1 MIMEAMYNG
10 RFYPAEMIS
19 PKDPKH
25 KEIYHQVSQITK
37 ELSEK
42 LSREDMAS
50 VMALRELLFQAQDI
64 ELESHF
70 AFGFAA
76 GILLHQEVVEQME
89 RVGHSVPQ
97 I

>member
-1 MIMEAMYNG
+1 MILEAMYNG
-10 RFYPAEMIS
+10 RFYPAEMVV

-42 LSREDMAS
+42 LNKEDMDS

-64 ELESHF
+64 ELESQF

-76 GILLHQEVVEQME
+76 GMMLHQEVVEQ
-89 RVGHSVPQ
+89 VLKY
-97 I
+97 

>member
-1 MIMEAMYNG
+1 MIIEAMYNG
-10 RFYPAEMIS
+10 RFYPAEMIA
-19 PKDPKH
+19 PKDPRH

-42 LSREDMAS
+42 LSKEDMDS
-50 VMALRELLFQAQDI
+50 VLALRELLFQAQDI

-76 GILLHQEVVEQME
+76 GMMLQWEAMELLKK
-89 RVGHSVPQ
+89 

>member
-1 MIMEAMYNG
+1 MIIEAMYNG
-10 RFYPAEMIS
+10 RFYPAEMIV
-19 PKDPKH
+19 PRDPKH
-25 KEIYHQVSQITK
+25 KEIYHQVSQVTK

-42 LSREDMAS
+42 LSKEDMAS

-76 GILLHQEVVEQME
+76 GMMLQWESLDILQKL
-89 RVGHSVPQ
+89 
-97 I
+97 

>member
-1 MIMEAMYNG
+1 MYNG
-10 RFYPAEMIS
+10 RFYPAEMVV

-42 LSREDMAS
+42 LNKEDMDS

-64 ELESHF
+64 ELESQF

-76 GILLHQEVVEQME
+76 GMMLYREAVERLKSLH
-89 RVGHSVPQ
+89 
-97 I
+97 

>member
-1 MIMEAMYNG
+1 MIIEAMYNG
-10 RFYPAEMIS
+10 RFYPAEMIA

-25 KEIYHQVSQITK
+25 KELYHQVIQITE

-42 LSREDMAS
+42 LSKEHMDS

-64 ELESHF
+64 EMESQF

-76 GILLHQEVVEQME
+76 GMMLQWEAMSLLCREEK
-89 RVGHSVPQ
+89 
-97 I
+97 

>member
-1 MIMEAMYNG
+1 MILEAMFNG
-10 RFYPAEMIS
+10 RFYPAEMVA

-25 KEIYHQVSQITK
+25 KELYHQVAQITK

-42 LSREDMAS
+42 LSKEDMDS
-50 VMALRELLFQAQDI
+50 MIALRELLFQAQDL
-64 ELESHF
+64 ELESQF

-76 GILLHQEVVEQME
+76 GMMLQQEITMLLKE
-89 RVGHSVPQ
+89 

>member
-1 MIMEAMYNG
+1 MIIEAIYNG
-10 RFYPAEMIS
+10 RFYPAEMIA
-19 PKDPKH
+19 PKGPKH

-37 ELSEK
+37 ELSKK
-42 LSREDMAS
+42 LSKEDMAS

-64 ELESHF
+64 EMENHF

-76 GILLHQEVVEQME
+76 GILLHQEVME
-89 RVGHSVPQ
+89 R

>member
-1 MIMEAMYNG
+1 MILEAIFNG
-10 RFYPAEMIS
+10 RFYPAEMVA

-25 KEIYHQVSQITK
+25 KELYHQVTQITE

-42 LSREDMAS
+42 LSKEDMDL
-50 VMALRELLFQAQDI
+50 VIALRELLFQAQDI
-64 ELESHF
+64 ELKSQF

-76 GILLHQEVVEQME
+76 GMMLQWEASALL
-89 RVGHSVPQ
+89 RK